1 MINTHFQ
8 QFQVKEKSFGNED
21 GSLKVMTDLGC
32 NMYVQ
37 ADIEDTSTVSVYL
50 GLGVYLDMPIDE
62 AMVFLEKRRQILE
75 SKRQSVGDRVSLINA
90 HIKLVLE
97 GLRELQNIS
106 DTKEKQWSPPD
117 AFL

>member
-1 MINTHFQ
+1 
-8 QFQVKEKSFGNED
+8 
-21 GSLKVMTDLGC
+21 
-32 NMYVQ
+32 MYVQ

-75 SKRQSVGDRVSLINA
+75 SKKQSVGDRVSLINA

-106 DTKEKQWSPPD
+106 DTKGKQWSPPD